1 MTSLERINVAIV
13 DDHSLF
19 RAGVIQSLT
28 LDPAIS
34 VVGEGA
40 SGKEALNLA
49 TTHAPDVLLL
59 DISMPGDGIDTAE
72 RIAGLPR
79 APKVVMLTVS
89 EEDDDVIR
97 ALEAGAIGYILK
109 GINARE
115 LIGAVKSIAAGN
127 SFVSP
132 NLTRRLLDGMKR
144 KSEKSPISTLTRQEE
159 RTLRLV
165 AVGLSNRDIAG
176 RLGVHEKTIKYHM
189 TNILAKLKVKNRVE
203 AALAAR
209 EEWGP
214 EGALDA
220 GLR

>member
-1 MTSLERINVAIV
+1 
-13 DDHSLF
+13 
-19 RAGVIQSLT
+19 
-28 LDPAIS
+28 
-34 VVGEGA
+34 
-40 SGKEALNLA
+40 
-49 TTHAPDVLLL
+49 
-59 DISMPGDGIDTAE
+59 MPGDGIDTAE

-159 RTLRLV
+159 RPRKDHQIPHDQHTGETEGEEPRRGC
-165 AVGLSNRDIAG
+165 ARGTGGMGPRRSAG
-176 RLGVHEKTIKYHM
+176 R
-189 TNILAKLKVKNRVE
+189 
-203 AALAAR
+203 
-209 EEWGP
+209 
-214 EGALDA
+214 
-220 GLR
+220 GLEVGDRTCPSRRRRG